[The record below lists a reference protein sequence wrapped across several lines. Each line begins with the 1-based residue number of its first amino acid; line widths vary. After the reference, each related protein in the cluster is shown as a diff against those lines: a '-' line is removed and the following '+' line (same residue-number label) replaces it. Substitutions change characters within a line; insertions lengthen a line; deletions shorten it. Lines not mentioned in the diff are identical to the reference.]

1 MQLDPAAE
9 SRLEVV
15 LTYPGLHAILAYR
28 LAHRLWNW
36 KLPLLALVASYL
48 ARFVTGIEI
57 YPGTRNGRRLFI
69 DHGTGIGVG
78 GPAEIGGDD
87 TIYQGV
93 TMGGTSVVPGKLDQ
107 TLGGGVFCGADGTR

>member
-1 MQLDPAAE
+1 MQRDPAAG
-9 SRLEVV
+9 SWLEVV

-57 YPGTRNGRRLFI
+57 HPGSRIGRRLFI
-69 DHGTGIGVG
+69 AHGTGSV
-78 GPAEIGGDD
+78 IGGTAAIGHDVPLFE
-87 TIYQGV
+87 GV
-93 TMGGTSVVPGKLDQ
+93 R
-107 TLGGGVFCGADGTR
+107 LGGAAVDPCKRSVGRRVGREDLRKGRY

>member
-57 YPGTRNGRRLFI
+57 HPGSRIGRRLFI
-69 DHGTGIGVG
+69 DHGTGIVIG
-78 GPAEIGGDD
+78 GTAEIGDD
-87 TIYQGV
+87 VTLYQGV
-93 TMGGTSVVPGKLDQ
+93 TLGGTRSEERRVGKECVSTCSTQ
-107 TLGGGVFCGADGTR
+107 WSPHT